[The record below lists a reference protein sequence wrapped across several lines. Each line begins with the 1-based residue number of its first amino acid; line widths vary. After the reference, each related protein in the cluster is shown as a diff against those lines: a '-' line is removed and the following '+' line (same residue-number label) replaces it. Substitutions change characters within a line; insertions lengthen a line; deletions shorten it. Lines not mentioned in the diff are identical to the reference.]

1 MSLSF
6 FITSKIHTYYV
17 KKQESIRVVIP
28 VYEPPYRPFDEER
41 AIPYLAA
48 YKATLNSFKRYR
60 SKTRQRLTIR
70 WEKEMQELL
79 EKYQAQTVTSPYL
92 FPFLVDE
99 GNKRMGKTIDKLRDE
114 KRPYHNAEACIS
126 YHLRKLGVKIGI
138 KGKLT
143 LYVAR
148 HSWATAARDNQIPI
162 SVISEALGHHSEIT
176 TQIYLR
182 FIKSSEVDD
191 ANAKILA
198 VL

>member
-1 MSLSF
+1 MSRNKKVSESLF
-6 FITSKIHTYYV
+6 QFMNLLIALLMKNGQYRTSLH
-17 KKQESIRVVIP
+17 
-28 VYEPPYRPFDEER
+28 
-41 AIPYLAA
+41 
-48 YKATLNSFKRYR
+48 YKATLNCFKRYR

-79 EKYQAQTVTSPYL
+79 EKYQAQTVTSSYL
-92 FPFLVDE
+92 FPFLIDE
-99 GNKRMGKTIDKLRDE
+99 GNKRLGKTIDKMRDE
-114 KRPYHNAEACIS
+114 KRLYHNAEARIS

-148 HSWATAARDNQIPI
+148 HSWATAARDNQIQI

-182 FIKSSEVDD
+182 SIKSSEVDD

>member
-1 MSLSF
+1 M
-6 FITSKIHTYYV
+6 
-17 KKQESIRVVIP
+17 KK
-28 VYEPPYRPFDEER
+28 
-41 AIPYLAA
+41 
-48 YKATLNSFKRYR
+48 
-60 SKTRQRLTIR
+60 RL
-70 WEKEMQELL
+70 
-79 EKYQAQTVTSPYL
+79 
-92 FPFLVDE
+92 
-99 GNKRMGKTIDKLRDE
+99 
-114 KRPYHNAEACIS
+114 YHNAEARIS

-143 LYVAR
+143 LYVAC

-182 FIKSSEVDD
+182 SIKSSEVND